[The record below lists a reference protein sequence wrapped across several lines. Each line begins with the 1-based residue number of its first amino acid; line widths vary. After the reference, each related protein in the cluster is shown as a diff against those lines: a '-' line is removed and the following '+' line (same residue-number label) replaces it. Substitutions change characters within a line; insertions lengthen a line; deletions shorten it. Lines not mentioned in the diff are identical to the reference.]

1 MFKIARV
8 GIHEWEEPSI
18 SGTRGSGTIFF
29 SGCTM
34 KCAYCQNYEISHL
47 GKGLEVDDNE
57 LVLLMMHLQDK
68 GVHNINLVTPN
79 LYTER
84 LAMVLERAKLQGL
97 EIPIVYNTSSY
108 ETVKSLKQLDGLVD
122 IYLPDFKYAFDEL
135 GKKYSGVPNY
145 FETAK
150 NAIVE
155 MRRQQSDDVFDGE
168 FIMQRGVIV
177 RHLVLPGQV
186 ENSKK
191 VLDEIANIDRN
202 LYISV
207 MGQYFPTEQIKKM
220 NFSELNKTVTEQEY
234 EQVLNHFFELE
245 LENGFMQELDS
256 AIEDYVP
263 NFDLEILQ
271 NTIKNLTK

>member
-68 GVHNINLVTPN
+68 GVHNINLVTSN

-97 EIPIVYNTSSY
+97 QIPIVYNTSSY
-108 ETVKSLKQLDGLVD
+108 ETVGALKQLDGLVD

-135 GKKYSGVPNY
+135 GKKYSGIPNY

-155 MRRQQSDDVFDGE
+155 MRRQQPNDVFDGD

-220 NFSELNKTVTEQEY
+220 NFSELNKTVTDQEY